1 VALVDSVQQGHD
13 MLANELFALKPGTFI
28 KGFDI
33 LPSDSWSGR
42 KALLSTKGWNNTSDY
57 NLLNVRSVLFVVK
70 PNLLSGED
78 CINATKKNYAWDDYK
93 SDLFD
98 DHEET
103 SLISFK
109 ENQPIGI
116 HLGEFKISKTNIYTV
131 YTKMLLCSGNIGML
145 GLTTTKLNE
154 PLELL

>member
-33 LPSDSWSGR
+33 LPSDNWSGR
-42 KALLSTKGWNNTSDY
+42 RAVLSTEGWTNKSDY
-57 NLLNVRSVLFVVK
+57 KLFKVRTVLFVTQ

-78 CINATKKNYAWDDYK
+78 CINATKNNYAWDNYQ
-93 SDLFD
+93 SNLFD
-98 DHEET
+98 DYADMGFV
-103 SLISFK
+103 SFN
-109 ENQPIGI
+109 ENEPIGI
-116 HLGEFKISKTNIYTV
+116 HLGEFKISKNKSYAV
-131 YTKMLLCSGNIGML
+131 YTKMLLCSGEIGML
-145 GLTTTKLNE
+145 GLTTTKLNQ